1 MSDSPHRGR
10 RYEPPQGQGS
20 YGPPPSYQGPQWQ
33 QPQQPQ
39 QPARPPARQQW
50 QQQPQQQQQWQ
61 QPAYDPAYG
70 GGYDSGYD
78 PGYGQQGAPSQG
90 GSYGGVPLAPI
101 LRRAGAR
108 VIDNSVVAVFGF
120 AVVLP
125 VVIGTVGLDRAGSS
139 AEDEGGIWNWP
150 IIFTLFCVLSVLPF
164 IYEAVQ
170 LSMWG
175 RTWGKRLL
183 GIGVVQAQPEGEPLT
198 TTQGVWRAGVTH
210 IAYQLGVFFFL
221 VLAVMVWSYFAY
233 GMLLVWVG
241 MLMAH
246 LWAIWD
252 QPLHQALHDR
262 FSNTLVIDERA
273 LYGGGDQGHDDHG
286 HGETTEFAR

>member
-1 MSDSPHRGR
+1 MSESPHRGR
-10 RYEPPQGQGS
+10 PYQPPQGQGS

-33 QPQQPQ
+33 QPQHPQ

-50 QQQPQQQQQWQ
+50 QQQPPQQQWQ
-61 QPAYDPAYG
+61 QQPGYDPAYG
-70 GGYDSGYD
+70 GGHDAGHDAGYD
-78 PGYGQQGAPSQG
+78 PGYGTPSHG
-90 GSYGGVPLAPI
+90 DAYGGVPLAPI

-108 VIDNSVVAVFGF
+108 IIDNTIVAVFGF
-120 AVVLP
+120 ALVLP
-125 VVIGTVGLDRAGSS
+125 VVVGTVGLGRPGSS
-139 AEDEGGIWNWP
+139 ARDEGGIWNWP

-183 GIGVVQAQPEGEPLT
+183 GIGVVQARPEGEPLT
-198 TTQGVWRAGVTH
+198 TTQGVWRAGITH
-210 IAYQLGVFFFL
+210 VAYQLGVFFFL
-221 VLAVMVWSYFAY
+221 VLAVMVWSYAAY
-233 GMLLVWVG
+233 GMLLVWIGVV
-241 MLMAH
+241 MAH

-273 LYGGGDQGHDDHG
+273 LYDHDHGDDDHG